1 MESKLGSTG
10 VAAADAGLG
19 LRLRA
24 MRLNKGLRIKDVAE
38 IAACSES
45 MISKVE
51 KGTAMPSLRVLH
63 SLAAAL
69 GTTIGALFEAPK
81 AEGIVRRAG
90 ERPVI
95 RLGEAD
101 HSPCVALERVAPAQT
116 GALLEVNIHIIEPG
130 ARSDGAITHEGEE
143 LGYVL
148 DGCLELIVENER
160 HLLQVGDS
168 FWFPSDQKH
177 HYSNPGRVTARI
189 LWVNTP
195 PTF

>member
-1 MESKLGSTG
+1 MEKRVDNVGT
-10 VAAADAGLG
+10 AATDAGLG

-24 MRLNKGLRIKDVAE
+24 MRLNKGLRIKDVADL
-38 IAACSES
+38 ASCSES

-63 SLAAAL
+63 ALAAAL

-81 AEGIVRRAG
+81 GEGVVRRAG
-90 ERPVI
+90 DRPVI
-95 RLGEAD
+95 RLGKAD
-101 HSPCVALERVAPAQT
+101 HSPCIALERVAPVQL

-130 ARSDGAITHEGEE
+130 ARSDGAISHDGEE

-148 DGCLELIVENER
+148 DGCLELIVEDER
-160 HLLQVGDS
+160 YLLQVGDS
-168 FWFPSDQKH
+168 FWFPSDQRH
-177 HYSNPGRVTARI
+177 QYSNPGRVTARV